1 MLQWPHRIESEE
13 SENED
18 SYLFDFVNDIGC
30 HPSIRT
36 HFHARVRSTMLLF
49 LSLKGSG
56 FNSIIELLQ
65 GIVHIYR
72 LVVLVLGKLEEYLLN
87 IFPLFLSE
95 LLDNYQYKSG
105 IKSNRLNNIYLNRV
119 SIVVQQKRLNP
130 WKDNGVL
137 IRWKAN
143 NSVLPRIPSN
153 RYFWIY

>member
-1 MLQWPHRIESEE
+1 MTLDVIH
-13 SENED
+13 
-18 SYLFDFVNDIGC
+18 
-30 HPSIRT
+30 T

-87 IFPLFLSE
+87 ISPLFLSE

-105 IKSNRLNNIYLNRV
+105 IKSNKLNNIYLNRV
-119 SIVVQQKRLNP
+119 SIVVQQKRQLTLE
-130 WKDNGVL
+130 KTMVFLSDGKQTKV
-137 IRWKAN
+137 
-143 NSVLPRIPSN
+143 
-153 RYFWIY
+153 